1 MKNCSTSS
9 IPTPY
14 LRVFNHLVGF
24 DGAATSHDKILC
36 GSRAF
41 AALKPALHRAW
52 HLASSKKA
60 HEAVEA
66 EMNVVRDESERLR
79 LSAMAAEDLA
89 VFDSQLTPHNSL
101 RRRSTTRHSAARKV
115 YSNATSLKKRTFPE
129 QALSV
134 LRRLVESCALE
145 SEVVCSLVRDKVS

>member
-66 EMNVVRDESERLR
+66 EMRSAPPSYPTT
-79 LSAMAAEDLA
+79 LSKTEG
-89 VFDSQLTPHNSL
+89 
-101 RRRSTTRHSAARKV
+101 
-115 YSNATSLKKRTFPE
+115 
-129 QALSV
+129 
-134 LRRLVESCALE
+134 
-145 SEVVCSLVRDKVS
+145 